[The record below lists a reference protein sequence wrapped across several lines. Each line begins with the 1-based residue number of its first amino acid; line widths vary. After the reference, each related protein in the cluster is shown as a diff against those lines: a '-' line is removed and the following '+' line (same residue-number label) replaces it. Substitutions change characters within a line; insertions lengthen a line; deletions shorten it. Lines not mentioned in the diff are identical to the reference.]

1 MSKKIDTYWL
11 YFHHT
16 NIYSIFSAV
25 SRAKLPYD
33 FEIKLFMIIS
43 SDDLFSEMKKWTPE
57 HFAVDYL
64 EENSNLLT
72 LKITKTIKHVKEYE
86 ISGCL
91 NLVKI
96 ANSNVYVAISYDSLK
111 FVKSVMLRYFNHFYS
126 NVSNLYI
133 SSNQIKQILDKLKE
147 ETSGEI
153 VTDRVVSYSRI
164 NNRQQI
170 NLDKKERISELRKV
184 ESVNFRNKRTKE
196 SDLRWTDEDYATSF
210 KRAAENDQWIDK
222 ITFSVRKDNSE
233 LFFGF
238 LARDGLFKCNKNLK
252 LFFDTILNSVTRI
265 GNEKVRLFKN
275 RSRLENQGVIKPLTI
290 EFKGNIFKD
299 IEQNHRLVKVLSEFP
314 KSSYT
319 VYHGNPY
326 LHVSLVDY
334 CDGSSYDLWVLS
346 EERLIIVPQLKASFS
361 SISRFCEHIFR
372 KFREGNINELV
383 IE

>member
-16 NIYSIFSAV
+16 NIDSIFSAV

-133 SSNQIKQILDKLKE
+133 SSNQIKQILDKL
-147 ETSGEI
+147 
-153 VTDRVVSYSRI
+153 
-164 NNRQQI
+164 
-170 NLDKKERISELRKV
+170 
-184 ESVNFRNKRTKE
+184 RNCYR
-196 SDLRWTDEDYATSF
+196 
-210 KRAAENDQWIDK
+210 
-222 ITFSVRKDNSE
+222 
-233 LFFGF
+233 
-238 LARDGLFKCNKNLK
+238 
-252 LFFDTILNSVTRI
+252 
-265 GNEKVRLFKN
+265 
-275 RSRLENQGVIKPLTI
+275 
-290 EFKGNIFKD
+290 
-299 IEQNHRLVKVLSEFP
+299 
-314 KSSYT
+314 
-319 VYHGNPY
+319 
-326 LHVSLVDY
+326 
-334 CDGSSYDLWVLS
+334 
-346 EERLIIVPQLKASFS
+346 
-361 SISRFCEHIFR
+361 
-372 KFREGNINELV
+372 
-383 IE
+383 